1 MSELNKKKGIPIIV
15 GIIVIVA
22 VAAVVSFYISQ
33 KSHNESKTQ
42 WIVSGPFA
50 INKPQYKLGENVFM
64 TVNGLQPNEIGNI
77 WVITP
82 QNKTFTKI
90 PFNGTA
96 KDHFNYYFKPDTS
109 RGAGISTT
117 EELIG
122 NWQVI
127 FDLVKYQPLSFEVI
141 NETLPG
147 STPGEETQIEKLVHP
162 FNKTG

>member
-1 MSELNKKKGIPIIV
+1 MNKKKGIPIIA

-33 KSHNESKTQ
+33 KSHNESKQQ

-64 TVNGLQPNEIGNI
+64 TVNNLQQNEIGNI
-77 WVITP
+77 FIITP
-82 QNKTFTKI
+82 QNKTLTVI

-109 RGAGISTT
+109 RGAGIATT
-117 EELIG
+117 KELIG

-127 FDLVKYQPLSFEVI
+127 FDLVKYKPLSFEVI
-141 NETLPG
+141 NETLSG
-147 STPGEETQIEKLVHP
+147 FTPGEETQIDKLLKP
-162 FNKTG
+162 TLNKTG

>member
-33 KSHNESKTQ
+33 KSDDEPKQQ

-50 INKPQYKLGENVFM
+50 INKPQYRLGENVFM
-64 TVNGLQPNEIGNI
+64 TVNGLHPNEVGNI
-77 WVITP
+77 WVISP
-82 QNKTFTKI
+82 QNKTLTNI

-96 KDHFNYYFKPDTS
+96 KDHFNYYFKPDVGKRS
-109 RGAGISTT
+109 RIATT

-122 NWQVI
+122 KWIVV
-127 FDLVKYQPLSFEVI
+127 FEGVGYQPLNFEII
-141 NETLPG
+141 NQTLPG
-147 STPGEETQIEKLVHP
+147 FTPGEETQIEKLVHP
-162 FNKTG
+162 LNKTG